1 MYDNP
6 KAQTNETVDT
16 LMRPPSFCPDSKP
29 VDELL
34 REMQLT
40 RSHVV
45 IVVDEFGGTA
55 GLATIEDILEEIV
68 GEIVDEYDH
77 EVPPSIE
84 IGPHRFRV
92 SARLGVDDLGELFG
106 LKVDD
111 DDVDTV
117 LGLMGKELNK
127 VPIPGSVVEWEGIQ
141 LVAERGIGRRN
152 SILTVLASLVEEA
165 EADPADAGV
174 DAAAQLASDSA
185 KRAS

>member
-1 MYDNP
+1 MITSWASGLVTMP
-6 KAQTNETVDT
+6 RTAC
-16 LMRPPSFCPDSKP
+16 R
-29 VDELL
+29 
-34 REMQLT
+34 
-40 RSHVV
+40 VV
-45 IVVDEFGGTA
+45 CG
-55 GLATIEDILEEIV
+55 
-68 GEIVDEYDH
+68 
-77 EVPPSIE
+77 
-84 IGPHRFRV
+84 R
-92 SARLGVDDLGELFG
+92 
-106 LKVDD
+106 D

-152 SILTVLASLVEEA
+152 NILTVLASLVEDT